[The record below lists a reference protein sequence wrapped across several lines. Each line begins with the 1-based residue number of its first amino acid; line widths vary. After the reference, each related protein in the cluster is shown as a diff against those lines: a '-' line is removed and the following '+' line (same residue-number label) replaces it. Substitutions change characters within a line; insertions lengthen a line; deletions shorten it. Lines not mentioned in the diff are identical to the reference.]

1 MAPWTFDIKFH
12 LGTQFT
18 FGSLMFTAG
27 EDGDL
32 KMLPPG
38 PASEH
43 PALAPSS
50 TLGGACSGLDPF
62 IGLYICTAKL
72 VRDIPIVMSIL
83 RPFVGASSLS
93 LSASSPDRDSSHD
106 YPKIGASAYEN
117 STKDGC
123 LILMVATNRDQ
134 SRNSSSGY
142 LTIGR
147 SEASDARTPS
157 TGLVR
162 NLNLDFNAVQVEAI
176 METIQ
181 RMAPDGS
188 PFAVLAQQGDE
199 AVNLIITE
207 KSTGV
212 PQTES
217 SDGHNDRARRARN
230 EATSLVSLNQHLA
243 ENYARQCITQNCNAR
258 EYGRGRM
265 TFATSS
271 KVGGAS
277 GSERQVHHDDL

>member
-50 TLGGACSGLDPF
+50 ILGGVCSGLDPF

-93 LSASSPDRDSSHD
+93 SSASSPDRDSSHD

-123 LILMVATNRDQ
+123 LVLMVATNGDQ
-134 SRNSSSGY
+134 SRNSSNIY

-147 SEASDARTPS
+147 SEASDA
-157 TGLVR
+157 
-162 NLNLDFNAVQVEAI
+162 
-176 METIQ
+176 
-181 RMAPDGS
+181 
-188 PFAVLAQQGDE
+188 
-199 AVNLIITE
+199 
-207 KSTGV
+207 
-212 PQTES
+212 
-217 SDGHNDRARRARN
+217 
-230 EATSLVSLNQHLA
+230 
-243 ENYARQCITQNCNAR
+243 
-258 EYGRGRM
+258 
-265 TFATSS
+265 
-271 KVGGAS
+271 
-277 GSERQVHHDDL
+277 

>member
-93 LSASSPDRDSSHD
+93 SSASSPDRDSSHD

-117 STKDGC
+117 FTKDGC
-123 LILMVATNRDQ
+123 LILMVATNGHKR
-134 SRNSSSGY
+134 RLPHPYG
-142 LTIGR
+142 GHKR
-147 SEASDARTPS
+147 GP
-157 TGLVR
+157 
-162 NLNLDFNAVQVEAI
+162 
-176 METIQ
+176 
-181 RMAPDGS
+181 
-188 PFAVLAQQGDE
+188 
-199 AVNLIITE
+199 
-207 KSTGV
+207 V
-212 PQTES
+212 PQQLQLIS
-217 SDGHNDRARRARN
+217 H
-230 EATSLVSLNQHLA
+230 
-243 ENYARQCITQNCNAR
+243 YWKI
-258 EYGRGRM
+258 RGI
-265 TFATSS
+265 
-271 KVGGAS
+271 
-277 GSERQVHHDDL
+277 